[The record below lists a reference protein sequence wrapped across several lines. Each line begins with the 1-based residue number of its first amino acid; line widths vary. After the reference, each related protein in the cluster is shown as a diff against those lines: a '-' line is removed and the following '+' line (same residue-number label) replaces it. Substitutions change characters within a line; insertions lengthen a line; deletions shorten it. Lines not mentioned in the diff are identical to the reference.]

1 MVGYSGAFEV
11 VGHTAETKSDKVVD
25 ILREIATPAHEA
37 PQKRED
43 SRDALGI
50 N

>member
-11 VGHTAETKSDKVVD
+11 VGHSAETKSNKVVD
-25 ILREIATPAHEA
+25 ILREA

-43 SRDALGI
+43 FRDALGI